1 MLVKR
6 NICNINENNKISK
19 ISIIVANEIIAI
31 FFPHTMENQIV
42 MLIQNK
48 EILKNK
54 KSHTLRVCSFY
65 VPAVYCLRKGVHAYH
80 LLLKM
85 RPLLQ
90 LPLLACSLLIVLIPD
105 FVYIICVMLFYSY
118 LCCSFSLSWPQIIHL
133 TNFTKGFCFFTI
145 NIFFRFLQP
154 QFHFN
159 SHVCINFSFCVTKTF
174 TDKKSF

>member
-90 LPLLACSLLIVLIPD
+90 LPLLACFLLIVLIPD

-118 LCCSFSLSWPQIIHL
+118 LCCSFSLSWP
-133 TNFTKGFCFFTI
+133 
-145 NIFFRFLQP
+145 
-154 QFHFN
+154 
-159 SHVCINFSFCVTKTF
+159 
-174 TDKKSF
+174 